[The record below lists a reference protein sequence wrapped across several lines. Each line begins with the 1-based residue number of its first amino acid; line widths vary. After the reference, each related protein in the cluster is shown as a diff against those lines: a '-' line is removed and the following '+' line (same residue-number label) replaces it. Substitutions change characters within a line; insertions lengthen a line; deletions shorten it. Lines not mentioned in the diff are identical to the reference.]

1 MYIYI
6 HTFECVYIYMLVY
19 NKCMYACMYACRF
32 VCMYICVCTH
42 ACMCIPVSIFIY
54 ICIHIY
60 IDAYSHVHVHIHIYI
75 NIYLSICTHRCTG
88 SGASALLLMSII
100 KDVISCTSSSMYAN
114 KHAHVLTCTY
124 IVVHVPK
131 TQCFCATLGSS
142 DPYH

>member
-1 MYIYI
+1 MHVCMHVGLYVCTYVCA
-6 HTFECVYIYMLVY
+6 HMHVCAYLYPYLYTYVYIY
-19 NKCMYACMYACRF
+19 
-32 VCMYICVCTH
+32 
-42 ACMCIPVSIFIY
+42 
-54 ICIHIY
+54 IY